1 MYFEQATIRTSSETY
16 INIRKDL
23 KKILIQM
30 GATKIQMKNSYFYFS
45 GFCTLNSRILYFS
58 CTDTREGNQRILFRY
73 AKSYQD
79 YKGEKNHLIT
89 FDEEK
94 IKNLIT
100 RLK

>member
-1 MYFEQATIRTSSETY
+1 MYNEQPTIKTSSKTY

-30 GATKIQMKNSYFYFS
+30 GASKIQMKNSYFYFS
-45 GFCTLNSRILYFS
+45 GFCTINEKIIYFS
-58 CTDTREGNQRILFRY
+58 CTDTREGKQRIFFRY

-79 YKGEKNHLIT
+79 YKGGKNHLIP

-94 IKNLIT
+94 IKKLIT